1 VSHLSQERAR
11 DRTDRLDLESIVQ
24 VICSA
29 LTSGATGYTFST
41 HPTNS
46 QILDA
51 LGASGKVPSQF
62 DLYPIVP
69 YAEGYVRLAN
79 EKGMTGLMNAILSR
93 LSLSDKAKL
102 LLEGG
107 FSALRLDPVGMLR
120 TYLDAELKG
129 YLSMKPRNSTL
140 QSVLLH
146 EVLTDLCL
154 GFQETS
160 LLDLF
165 AQHVREN
172 YHVRPGFV
180 TYNFPRFIKL
190 FEEAGL
196 SLKDVVIMT
205 PFNSLGYQMSPS
217 RDSCEASLSSLRE
230 GHVIAMSIM
239 AGGFIRLDQAVEYVR
254 TLPKLSGVAVG
265 ASSREHA
272 RDTFAKLGMLL

>member
-11 DRTDRLDLESIVQ
+11 DRIDKLNIESIVE

-29 LTSGATGYTFST
+29 LSCGATGYTFST

-46 QILDA
+46 RILSA
-51 LGASGKVPSQF
+51 LETSGKVPRQF
-62 DLYPIVP
+62 DLYPVVP

-79 EKGMTGLMNAILSR
+79 EKGMTGLVNEILSR
-93 LSLSDKAKL
+93 LSLSDRAKL
-102 LLEGG
+102 LVEGG
-107 FSALRLDPVGMLR
+107 FSALRLDPAGMLK

-129 YLSMKPRNSTL
+129 YLSTKPKNATL

-154 GFQETS
+154 GLGETGM
-160 LLDLF
+160 LNVF
-165 AQHVREN
+165 AQHLREN
-172 YHVRPGFV
+172 HHVTPGFV

-190 FEEAGL
+190 FQEAGL

-217 RDSCEASLSSLRE
+217 RESCEVCLSNLHE
-230 GHVIAMSIM
+230 GSVIAMSIM
-239 AGGFIRLDQAVEYVR
+239 AGGFLSMDQAIEYIQS
-254 TLPKLSGVAVG
+254 LPGLSGIAVG
-265 ASSREHA
+265 VSTRQHA
-272 RDTFAKLGMLL
+272 KDAFAKLAVL